1 MKPLAPIGCVILVHG
16 LHRIGA
22 HPAQAA
28 RNRALAYAG
37 LPLAPPPPPVSD
49 LLAALLLGILEGL
62 TEFLPVS
69 STGHLLIAQHWL
81 GPRSD
86 FFNIVIQAG
95 AILAITLVFRRRLWE
110 LATNLGDAGNRDYL
124 AKLAVAF
131 LVTAVVGLPV
141 RLAGWELPETV
152 TPVAWALVLG
162 GVWMLLAERLAERRG
177 DVATISWKVAVLV
190 GLAQVVAGVF
200 PGTSRSA
207 AAIFMAMLA
216 GTSRRSAA
224 TEFVF
229 LVGIPTMFAA
239 SAFAFLEL
247 VRDDA
252 LGGEDW
258 SAVAVAFSA
267 AAVTGFAVVRWLM
280 GYIKAHRFTVFA
292 VYRIVLGALLLAFM
306 PAGS

>member
-1 MKPLAPIGCVILVHG
+1 M
-16 LHRIGA
+16 
-22 HPAQAA
+22 
-28 RNRALAYAG
+28 
-37 LPLAPPPPPVSD
+37 SD
-49 LLAALLLGILEGL
+49 LLSALLLGIIEGL

-81 GPRSD
+81 GARSD

-95 AILAITLVFRRRLWE
+95 AILAVTLVFRQRLWR
-110 LATNLGDAGNRDYL
+110 LATGLHQPDQRDY
-124 AKLAVAF
+124 AMKLAVAF

-152 TPVAWALVLG
+152 TPIAWALVLG
-162 GVWMLLAERLAERRG
+162 GLWMLMAERVAERRG
-177 DVATISWKVAVLV
+177 DDSASVTWKVAILV

-216 GTSRRSAA
+216 GLSRRSAA

-239 SAFAFLEL
+239 SGYAFLEL
-247 VRDDA
+247 WA
-252 LGGEDW
+252 EQGLAGEAWDE
-258 SAVAVAFSA
+258 VAVAFLAASA
-267 AAVTGFAVVRWLM
+267 TGFVVVKWLLGYIKQHRYTGFAL
-280 GYIKAHRFTVFA
+280 
-292 VYRIVLGALLLAFM
+292 YRIALGGLLLLFM
-306 PAGS
+306 PSGS